1 MEYKYIII
9 EGKNDYK
16 CNRIE
21 DVVRKLVDQNYY
33 ELSEIEKKE
42 AIKRKATAN
51 ILGKN
56 LYSKENYLSDFI
68 LDNEITYILS
78 LLKMEIIYLLEHRDK
93 RELTLGI
100 DLPNDS
106 KNYVIVN
113 SYAQELLKNIKNK
126 KSINKKNELKKEKK
140 ENE

>member
-16 CNRIE
+16 CNSIE

-42 AIKRKATAN
+42 AIRRKATAN
-51 ILGKN
+51 ALGKT
-56 LYSKENYLSDFI
+56 LHSKENYLSDFI

-126 KSINKKNELKKEKK
+126 KSINKKMN
-140 ENE
+140 

>member
-126 KSINKKNELKKEKK
+126 KSINKKMN
-140 ENE
+140 

>member
-16 CNRIE
+16 CNSIE

-100 DLPNDS
+100 DLPEDA
-106 KNYVIVN
+106 KNYVVVN
-113 SYAQELLKNIKNK
+113 SYSEELLKKYQK
-126 KSINKKNELKKEKK
+126 
-140 ENE
+140 

>member
-16 CNRIE
+16 CNSIE

-126 KSINKKNELKKEKK
+126 KSINKKMN
-140 ENE
+140 